1 MSFFNPIELDIFY
14 VLINVTKCLK
24 YFGMYLESVSSKD
37 TRVTEVINPK
47 IICFF
52 LSLDY
57 IAYFF
62 LEKVLPLNSPS
73 SRLN

>member
-1 MSFFNPIELDIFY
+1 MLLNA
-14 VLINVTKCLK
+14 K

-47 IICFF
+47 IICF

-57 IAYFF
+57 IAYF
-62 LEKVLPLNSPS
+62 LEKSIACLILPLAG
-73 SRLN
+73 

>member
-1 MSFFNPIELDIFY
+1 ML
-14 VLINVTKCLK
+14 LNVK
-24 YFGMYLESVSSKD
+24 YFAMYLESVSSKD

-52 LSLDY
+52 SLEY

-62 LEKVLPLNSPS
+62 REKYCLLNSPS
-73 SRLN
+73 SRLKLILKL

>member
-1 MSFFNPIELDIFY
+1 MLLNA
-14 VLINVTKCLK
+14 K
-24 YFGMYLESVSSKD
+24 YFAMYLESVSSKD

-52 LSLDY
+52 PSLDY

-62 LEKVLPLNSPS
+62 REKYCLLNSPS
-73 SRLN
+73 INLKTLSI